1 MLGRVFLL
9 AFLGFLAFLIGV
21 ATAQSQQM
29 CANDLVRQ
37 VVNNELKIGDQ
48 DHSHWM
54 YRRHTEKQNAPKQ
67 EEEVVET
74 SNGSLTRPI
83 LIDGRQPTAEEQQKA
98 EQHIQQLA
106 SDPSEPE
113 RSSRQRKEEQE
124 HTDRMFRML
133 PDALN
138 FTYAEERGDLVKLT
152 FVPNPQ
158 FRAPTREAEVFHA
171 LQGFMWVDR
180 KQNRLGEISGRLVR
194 KVKFGGGLLGHLDE
208 GGTFDVKKEE
218 VAPGSWKM
226 TVLSVNMTGR
236 VLFFKAISEQQK
248 ESRGEFKRLP
258 DDLTVA
264 QAAELLQKQV
274 ISQLQTGTGQA
285 GAGAAGS
292 R

>member
-48 DHSHWM
+48 DRSHWM